1 MGFVNLPFP
10 LLDLL
15 DGMMQRVVAPSLRL
29 MVWAAFGGVLSMG
42 LYGLLSAQE
51 KIARISG
58 EAARARRALAA
69 YDQEFK
75 GLWRLAR
82 RSVALSLRHF
92 GLAGLPA
99 LVACIPLVS
108 LMAWLSITYGH
119 RFPAPG
125 AFVAIDA
132 SPPDGGLQC
141 VPEPCPVSSDG
152 FWQVAW
158 PGGGR
163 KVRLLDAAARE
174 IADLPPAAPITLLH
188 KRRWWNV
195 VLGNPA
201 GYVPH
206 DALVDQIRIALP
218 ENEYLGFGPSWM
230 RSWQVVFL
238 SALTATSLSIK
249 FWFGL
254 R

>member
-1 MGFVNLPFP
+1 MDVVNIPFP

-15 DGMMQRVVAPSLRL
+15 DGMMRRVVPASVCLT
-29 MVWAAFGGVLSMG
+29 VWAAFGGVLSMG

-58 EAARARRALAA
+58 EAATARRALAA
-69 YDQEFK
+69 YDQDFK
-75 GLWRLAR
+75 GLWRLAG

-92 GLAGLPA
+92 GLAALPA

-108 LMAWLSITYGH
+108 LMAWLSIAYGH

-125 AFVAIDA
+125 AFVAILS
-132 SPPDGGLQC
+132 SPPHGGLQC
-141 VPEPCPVSSDG
+141 VPEPCPISRDG
-152 FWQVAW
+152 LWQVSW
-158 PGGGR
+158 PAGGR

-174 IADLPPAAPITLLH
+174 IAALPPAAPITLLH

-195 VLGNPA
+195 LLGNPA
-201 GYVPH
+201 GYVPD

-218 ENEYLGFGPSWM
+218 VNEYLSFGPSWM
-230 RSWQVVFL
+230 RSWQVVFVC
-238 SALTATSLSIK
+238 ALTITSLSIK